1 MSSIDK
7 NRVSLTSKQRIQLRS
22 LIHDCAL
29 NTRSSLHAE
38 ILLLSDT
45 SCSGPGLTDEVIAS
59 QFGVHSN
66 TVARVRKRFL
76 TEGLDPAIQ
85 RRRPT
90 GREFT
95 KLDSTQQNLLV
106 ELVCGPVPDGHHRWT
121 HRLLAAELVARGV
134 VESIDPSTV
143 QRTLNMPANK
153 TALDVAREARVKSSS
168 PRPELLEAILAVS
181 RLLHDLNRSGSRT
194 AEQIRANP
202 RIAGK
207 PRRSRSDSG
216 NPVSILDQ

>member
-38 ILLLSDT
+38 ILLLSDA
-45 SCSGPGLTDEVIAS
+45 SRSGPGLTDEAIAS
-59 QFGVHSN
+59 QLDVHAN

-76 TEGLDPAIQ
+76 AEGLDPAIQ

-95 KLDSTQQNLLV
+95 KLDSAQQNLLV
-106 ELVCGPVPDGHHRWT
+106 ELASGPVPDGHHRWT

-134 VESIDPSTV
+134 VKSIDPSTV
-143 QRTLNMPANK
+143 QRTLKMPANK
-153 TALDVAREARVKSSS
+153 TALDKARVARVRASS
-168 PRPELLEAILAVS
+168 PPPELLEAILAVS
-181 RLLHDLNRSGSRT
+181 RQRHDSNRSGSRT
-194 AEQIRANP
+194 AEHVRSVGQDP
-202 RIAGK
+202 RKAA
-207 PRRSRSDSG
+207 
-216 NPVSILDQ
+216 SISK